1 MPPAEPSAND
11 SANTEAKKKRKRKI
25 LWFNPPFNLNVTTK
39 VAQRFLELIDAYFH
53 RDHIFRSLFNRNTV
67 KVSYCTM
74 KNMKAIIKGH
84 NAKLLAPPTPAD
96 PKLCSCPR
104 SIKDQC
110 PLDGKCLT
118 DSIIYKATVS
128 VPGSKDL
135 FYYGMCETDFKAR
148 LNNHNSSFRHRHL
161 AKTSLARHIWSLKDE
176 GKNYTIKWSIHRKAA
191 PYQCGTR
198 KCDLCLTE
206 KAVIARADQATLT
219 NARSELAVPC
229 PHRRKYRFD
238 KSKACR

>member
-1 MPPAEPSAND
+1 M
-11 SANTEAKKKRKRKI
+11 
-25 LWFNPPFNLNVTTK
+25 
-39 VAQRFLELIDAYFH
+39 Y
-53 RDHIFRSLFNRNTV
+53 
-67 KVSYCTM
+67 
-74 KNMKAIIKGH
+74 
-84 NAKLLAPPTPAD
+84 
-96 PKLCSCPR
+96 
-104 SIKDQC
+104 
-110 PLDGKCLT
+110 
-118 DSIIYKATVS
+118 
-128 VPGSKDL
+128 
-135 FYYGMCETDFKAR
+135 ETDFKAR

-206 KAVIARADQATLT
+206 KAVIARADQATLI

-238 KSKACR
+238 KSKACRWCSLYRTYPGYFFLWSVLPPTSLSTVPSLDVIIEFLMFFDSIQHFVFVAGLMIVF